1 GLMGMAILQNSL
13 KLVSYI
19 PDGAVPD
26 IRGFA
31 PSIAAYNLTKNFKQ
45 ISVVTICNQETYKEN
60 YEVDPE
66 IGRIYRIK
74 EGRIYKRLFKK
85 ITRLDP
91 YPLHTRVAKIVDKI
105 LPDIFHAHQVEFPV
119 GDFIKKIT
127 RPIPVIVHA
136 HVTNRTFSYKSGVA
150 DRYIAVSNYV
160 KEQLA
165 QKGYPEDR
173 IAVIHNGVDCT
184 LFKPAQV
191 LEKISIKR
199 SLRIPEEAFVVSF
212 IGRMQE
218 VKGFH
223 IFLQAA
229 ETLLSKYPRIYVLA
243 AGPEPDP
250 AQRERSYSSR
260 MEARMRLRAGY
271 EERYREFS
279 SLPHSE
285 LSNIYKITD
294 VSFLPSF
301 SEPQG
306 LVMIES
312 MASGCITVSSNVGGI
327 RESISNGTTGFL
339 LDDPNNADEAVQ
351 LIEELVQHSE
361 KYENIKRNAREF
373 AVNNFDWM
381 TSAGKLEKLCL
392 AVINEAQ

>member
-1 GLMGMAILQNSL
+1 MTIQQNSI
-13 KLVSYI
+13 KLLSYI
-19 PDGAVPD
+19 PNGAVPD

-45 ISVVTICNQETYKEN
+45 ISAVTICNRENYKKH
-60 YEVDPE
+60 YEVDSE

-74 EGRIYKRLFKK
+74 EGRIYRRLFRK
-85 ITRLDP
+85 IMRLDP
-91 YPLHTRVAKIVDKI
+91 YPLHARAAKIVDRI

-119 GDFIKKIT
+119 DDFLKKIT
-127 RPIPVIVHA
+127 SPIPVIVHA
-136 HVTNRTFSYKSGVA
+136 HVTNRTFSYMWGVA

-160 KEQLA
+160 KEGLS

-173 IAVIHNGVDCT
+173 IVVIHNGVDT
-184 LFKPAQV
+184 ALFKPPRAM
-191 LEKISIKR
+191 EKVAIKR
-199 SLRIPEEAFVVSF
+199 SLRIPEDAFVVSF

-250 AQRERSYSSR
+250 AKRERSYSSR
-260 MEARMRLRAGY
+260 IDARIRLRAGY
-271 EERYREFS
+271 EARYREFS

-306 LVMIES
+306 MVMIES

-327 RESISNGTTGFL
+327 RESIANGTTGFL
-339 LDDPNNADEAVQ
+339 LNDPNNVDDGVQ
-351 LIEELVQHSE
+351 LLEELVEHSE
-361 KYENIKRNAREF
+361 KYENIKRSAREF
-373 AVNNFDWM
+373 VVNNFDW
-381 TSAGKLEKLCL
+381 TISAGKLEKLCL
-392 AVINEAQ
+392 AVIKGAQ

>member
-1 GLMGMAILQNSL
+1 MAIQRNSI

-19 PDGAVPD
+19 PHGAVPD

-45 ISVVTICNQETYKEN
+45 ISAVTICNRETYKKR
-60 YEVDPE
+60 YEVDSE
-66 IGRIYRIK
+66 IGPIYRIK
-74 EGRIYKRLFKK
+74 EGSIYRRLFRK

-91 YPLHTRVAKIVDKI
+91 YPLHARAAKIVDRI

-119 GDFIKKIT
+119 DDFLKKIT
-127 RPIPVIVHA
+127 SPIPVIVHA
-136 HVTNRTFSYKSGVA
+136 HVTDRTFSYKWGVA
-150 DRYIAVSNYV
+150 ERYIAVSNYV
-160 KEQLA
+160 KERLA

-173 IAVIHNGVDCT
+173 IAVIHNGVDST
-184 LFKPAQV
+184 LFKPAQAMERV
-191 LEKISIKR
+191 SLKR
-199 SLRIPEEAFVVSF
+199 SLLIPEEAFVVSF

-243 AGPEPDP
+243 AGPEPGT
-250 AQRERSYSSR
+250 AKRERSYSSR
-260 MEARMRLRAGY
+260 MDVRMRLRAGY
-271 EERYREFS
+271 EDRFREFS
-279 SLPHSE
+279 TLPHCE

-294 VSFLPSF
+294 VSFLPSL

-306 LVMIES
+306 MVMIES

-327 RESISNGTTGFL
+327 KESISSGITGFL
-339 LDDPNNADEAVQ
+339 IDDPNNADEGVQ
-351 LIEELVQHSE
+351 LIEELVQHSD
-361 KYENIKRNAREF
+361 KYEHIKRSAREF
-373 AVNNFDWM
+373 AVNNFDW
-381 TSAGKLEKLCL
+381 TISAGKLEKLCL
-392 AVINEAQ
+392 AVINDAR